1 VQKGGSSA
9 ATSCQPEIV
18 GQLAGIE
25 LERPL
30 HTRRHNLVTVGGR
43 VWLEQ
48 TRSKR
53 SVLKFTVPAVVAGAH
68 LGSRSRPSP
77 VVPLAPLRAWSR

>member
-1 VQKGGSSA
+1 LRGQKEGQKGQKGVQKGGSSA

-48 TRSKR
+48 T
-53 SVLKFTVPAVVAGAH
+53 GI
-68 LGSRSRPSP
+68 
-77 VVPLAPLRAWSR
+77 

>member
-1 VQKGGSSA
+1 MQKGGSSA
-9 ATSCQPEIV
+9 ATSCQPEIG

-53 SVLKFTVPAVVAGAH
+53 IVLKFTVPAVVARA
-68 LGSRSRPSP
+68 RT
-77 VVPLAPLRAWSR
+77 LAAGQAEPEERQD